1 VNWHHPLSSLKRSL
15 RARRNP
21 TLREEFLCP
30 RRREGGSIPFNFPKV
45 DQWETDPEGMLR
57 CSWCGSLHPQL
68 FMALVAVGEEV
79 GPTDKSYKLYIKD
92 HLKFYTQHF
101 GDFDKEYGDAFI
113 DAYLKGEIRWGYP
126 GYPYVRLSIPHTEG
140 AGERL
145 NEAARREAAEGDASH
160 S

>member
-1 VNWHHPLSSLKRSL
+1 MEAPRKL
-15 RARRNP
+15 RAHLETQAAAMREDYLRDGDARRLLRGRCAAVD
-21 TLREEFLCP
+21 TLLVTLWHDLELPEEL
-30 RRREGGSIPFNFPKV
+30 
-45 DQWETDPEGMLR
+45 
-57 CSWCGSLHPQL
+57 
-68 FMALVAVGEEV
+68 ALVAVGEEV

-101 GDFDKEYGDAFI
+101 GDFDKKYGDAFI
-113 DAYLKGEIRWGYP
+113 DAYIRDEIRWGYP
-126 GYPYVRLSIPHTEG
+126 GYPYVRLSIPHTDE